1 MKPPDHSYFEELAAL
16 SAGGYLSE
24 EELREYREH
33 SITCTECQQSEEDFA
48 EIVELGLPLTQSSV
62 REMYDKL
69 RFRQQVGARE
79 RFFERARAEGIRF
92 SPEVERPRSS
102 SGKRGV
108 LLASVAGASALAA
121 AIAVVAL
128 YPRFA
133 SSRPS
138 PPPAESQAQ
147 LQELKT
153 ENAELKAKLSAQPPA
168 DSQQAEL
175 NSLRGQLQAAV
186 KAAEDN
192 GRSVNELRIRAEQDA
207 TQNAQLLAELQ
218 NGEKSLE
225 NAKAELARLSQQH
238 NEDQASTVALRTHV
252 NDLTEQLRTSNAKV
266 DLDRQLLAQGKD
278 VRDLMGARQLHVVDV
293 RDTDPS
299 GKSGKA
305 FGRVFLTEGKS
316 LIFYAFDLNDAK
328 LNDAKHT
335 FQVWGQAGGKEA
347 SVRSLGFLY
356 VDDKAQRRWALKV
369 ENPKLVSEIDSVFV
383 TVEPAGGAKKPGGQR
398 MLYAY
403 LGEANHP

>member
-33 SITCTECQQSEEDFA
+33 AITCTECQQSEEDFA

-69 RFRQQVGARE
+69 RFRPQVGARE

-133 SSRPS
+133 SSPPS

-168 DSQQAEL
+168 DSQADDAPDEP
-175 NSLRGQLQAAV
+175 
-186 KAAEDN
+186 ED
-192 GRSVNELRIRAEQDA
+192 
-207 TQNAQLLAELQ
+207 T
-218 NGEKSLE
+218 
-225 NAKAELARLSQQH
+225 
-238 NEDQASTVALRTHV
+238 
-252 NDLTEQLRTSNAKV
+252 
-266 DLDRQLLAQGKD
+266 
-278 VRDLMGARQLHVVDV
+278 
-293 RDTDPS
+293 
-299 GKSGKA
+299 
-305 FGRVFLTEGKS
+305 
-316 LIFYAFDLNDAK
+316 
-328 LNDAKHT
+328 
-335 FQVWGQAGGKEA
+335 GG
-347 SVRSLGFLY
+347 
-356 VDDKAQRRWALKV
+356 
-369 ENPKLVSEIDSVFV
+369 
-383 TVEPAGGAKKPGGQR
+383 
-398 MLYAY
+398 
-403 LGEANHP
+403 